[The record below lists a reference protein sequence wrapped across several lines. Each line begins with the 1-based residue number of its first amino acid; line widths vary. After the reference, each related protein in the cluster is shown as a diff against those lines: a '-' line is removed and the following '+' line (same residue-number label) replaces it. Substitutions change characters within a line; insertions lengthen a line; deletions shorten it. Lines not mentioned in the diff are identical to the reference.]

1 MVPMAPSSSS
11 RSAMSGRRRS
21 HSTSATRWP
30 AWVSVT
36 ARLTA
41 VVLLPS
47 PGSALVITKTFCSW
61 SMSTYCMLVRST
73 RKASA
78 HGVAVDEHLV
88 RRALGV
94 GVLED
99 VAEDGGRGDLGD
111 VVGALHAGVE
121 ELARHGQA
129 DAQQEPEDAGER
141 EVAQRL
147 RRDGRAGDLGVVDE
161 GGLDD
166 GGGLAAGRL
175 ELLHQDLQLLGVGLR
190 DVAGAL
196 RVGVGGLD
204 LEQHRLRDGR
214 GGDLLAQLHRVG
226 VAELVGHAL
235 GELVAGDQ
243 VGVRRHALGGEEV
256 AGVGGVL
263 VGLAGR
269 DEDPGGGGVGRGH
282 RPRPH
287 RGDRQDHQD
296 TPENQPPPPSDG
308 APVVLQLHA
317 CFLFLSTKL

>member
-1 MVPMAPSSSS
+1 M
-11 RSAMSGRRRS
+11 
-21 HSTSATRWP
+21 
-30 AWVSVT
+30 
-36 ARLTA
+36 
-41 VVLLPS
+41 
-47 PGSALVITKTFCSW
+47 
-61 SMSTYCMLVRST
+61 
-73 RKASA
+73 
-78 HGVAVDEHLV
+78 
-88 RRALGV
+88 RRALRV

-99 VAEDGGRGDLGD
+99 VAEDGGRSDLGD
-111 VVGALHAGVE
+111 VVGALDAGVE

-175 ELLHQDLQLLGVGLR
+175 ELLDDELQLLGVGLR

-235 GELVAGDQ
+235 GELVAGHQ

-317 CFLFLSTKL
+317 VSSSCQRNFDKRKRSVALVRHRRGRVDGGRRAWENAPTAGRPSSSPRARAGSPGPRAGRWSAGRTSAAPAACAGSPRRWAGPPARRGRCRR